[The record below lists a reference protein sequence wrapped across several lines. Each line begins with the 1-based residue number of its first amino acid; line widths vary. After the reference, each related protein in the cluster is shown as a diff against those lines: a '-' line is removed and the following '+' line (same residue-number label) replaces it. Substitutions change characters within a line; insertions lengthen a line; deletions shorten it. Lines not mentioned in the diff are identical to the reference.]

1 MVWEAERRALLAAAR
16 DMAERGLVQG
26 TSGNLSMRL
35 GEDRY
40 LVTPTSRPYA
50 TMSEAE
56 LVVVNE
62 DLEPV
67 DGDGVPSSESLL
79 HLAIYRA
86 RPDVTAVAHTHSI
99 YASAA
104 AAAGIAIPPV
114 LDEVVVQL
122 GGPIECAEY
131 GPPAS
136 EELASKAVAA
146 LGERRAVL
154 LRNHGVV
161 GVGASLAEAVDACAL
176 VERIAHIYFIAELA
190 GGAKPLP
197 PEVVEAE
204 KAIYRMRYGQGPDP

>member
-1 MVWEAERRALLAAAR
+1 MNWESERRALLVAAQA
-16 DMAERGLVQG
+16 MAARGLVAG
-26 TSGNLSMRL
+26 TSGNLSTRL
-35 GEDRY
+35 QDGLY
-40 LVTPTSRPYA
+40 LVTPASRAYDEM
-50 TMSEAE
+50 TEAD

-62 DLEPV
+62 ELEPAEA
-67 DGDGVPSSESLL
+67 DHIPSSESLL
-79 HLAIYRA
+79 HLAVYHA
-86 RPDVTAVAHTHSI
+86 RPDLGAVAHTHSI

-136 EELASKAVAA
+136 EELARKAVKA
-146 LGERRAVL
+146 LGDRRAAL

-161 GVGASLAEAVDACAL
+161 GAGRTPAEAVEACVL
-176 VERIAHIYFIAELA
+176 VERVAQIFLFAELA

-197 PEVVEAE
+197 AEVIDAE
-204 KAIYRMRYGQGPDP
+204 RAIYQMRYGLQVQR